1 MHKLAMSII
10 AALLLAT
17 LVAGSGASDPAAV
30 RTLDGSG
37 NNPGHVAW
45 GQAGTEYSRAA
56 APNYGD
62 GIGSMVSGPSP
73 RYASNRIFNDV
84 GQNIFSENHVSQWGW
99 AWGQFIDHDIG
110 LRDETPA
117 ESAPMPFD
125 AQDPLEGFQNDFG
138 VLGFS
143 RTPAAPGTGTTNS
156 RQQINTNGSFIDA
169 SNVYGGTSS
178 RLDWLREGVAGDGN
192 PANNKASL
200 LMSSRDYLPR
210 ADAHA
215 RRAVAA
221 PPMDLM
227 GALVMS
233 PEKAVVAG
241 DVRANEN
248 VVLTAIHTLFA
259 REHNRIVAA
268 LSRSRL
274 SDEDKFQLARRV
286 VGAEVEY
293 ITYNEFLPALGVG
306 LDNYRGYNPNVN
318 PALANEFATVGYRAH
333 SMIHGEFE
341 PTVPQNTYTGRQ
353 LSRTFPAAGIAVER
367 HPDHTVTLVIPL
379 VVAFGNPDLL
389 EEVGEGPI
397 LQSLAERQYKND
409 EQIDNSVRSVL
420 FQVPKPDAPDPAS
433 CGAPIISPNCFV
445 GVSDLG
451 ALDVQRGRDH
461 GMPFYNDLRRAY
473 GLQPARSFTEITH
486 ESTDSFPSDPEIDAN
501 DPMDDPDILDFVRL
515 EDDHG
520 NPIEVGSEEAGED
533 AVVGVRRTTLAARL
547 KALYGNVDRVDA
559 FVGML
564 AEPHV
569 AGSELGPLQLAI
581 WKRQFEALRDG
592 DRFYYANDPVLTQ
605 IEQAYGITYRHTLAE
620 LIRLNVHANV
630 EDDVFVA
637 PDEEAP

>member
-1 MHKLAMSII
+1 
-10 AALLLAT
+10 
-17 LVAGSGASDPAAV
+17 
-30 RTLDGSG
+30 
-37 NNPGHVAW
+37 
-45 GQAGTEYSRAA
+45 
-56 APNYGD
+56 
-62 GIGSMVSGPSP
+62 
-73 RYASNRIFNDV
+73 
-84 GQNIFSENHVSQWGW
+84 
-99 AWGQFIDHDIG
+99 
-110 LRDETPA
+110 
-117 ESAPMPFD
+117 
-125 AQDPLEGFQNDFG
+125 
-138 VLGFS
+138 
-143 RTPAAPGTGTTNS
+143 
-156 RQQINTNGSFIDA
+156 
-169 SNVYGGTSS
+169 
-178 RLDWLREGVAGDGN
+178 
-192 PANNKASL
+192 
-200 LMSSRDYLPR
+200 
-210 ADAHA
+210 
-215 RRAVAA
+215 
-221 PPMDLM
+221 
-227 GALVMS
+227 
-233 PEKAVVAG
+233 
-241 DVRANEN
+241 
-248 VVLTAIHTLFA
+248 VLTAIHTLFA

-409 EQIDNSVRSVL
+409 EQIDNSLRSVL

-473 GLQPARSFTEITH
+473 GLAPARSFTDITH

-515 EDDHG
+515 EDDQG

-592 DRFYYANDPVLTQ
+592 DRFYYTNDPVLTQ

>member
-1 MHKLAMSII
+1 MHKLAMSIS
-10 AALLLAT
+10 ALVLLTT

-37 NNPGHVAW
+37 NNPGHADW
-45 GQAGTEYSRAA
+45 GQAGTQYSRVA

-62 GIGSMVSGPSP
+62 GIGTMVSGPSP
-73 RYASNRIFNDV
+73 RYLSNRIFNDV

-99 AWGQFIDHDIG
+99 VWGQFIDHDVG
-110 LRDETPA
+110 LRDETPS
-117 ESAPMPFD
+117 ESAPMKFD
-125 AQDPLEGFQNDFG
+125 AQDPLEGFKNDFG

-143 RTPAAPGTGTTNS
+143 RTPAAPGTGVTNP

-178 RLDWLREGVAGDGN
+178 RLDWLREGSAGDGN

-200 LMSSRDYLPR
+200 LMSKGNYLPR
-210 ADAHA
+210 ADA

-248 VVLTAIHTLFA
+248 VALTAIHTLFA

-293 ITYNEFLPALGVG
+293 ITYNEFLPALGVR
-306 LDNYRGYNPNVN
+306 LDPYGGYNPNVN
-318 PALANEFATVGYRAH
+318 PTLTNEFATVGYRAH
-333 SMIHGEFE
+333 SMIHGQFE
-341 PTVPQNTYTGRQ
+341 PTVPKNTYTGTQ
-353 LSRTFPAAGIAVER
+353 LNRTFPAAGIRVER
-367 HPDHTVTLVIPL
+367 NPDHTVTLVIPL

-389 EEVGEGPI
+389 EEIGEGPI
-397 LQSLAERQYKND
+397 LQSLSERQYKND
-409 EQIDNSVRSVL
+409 EQIDNALRSVL
-420 FQVPKPDAPDPAS
+420 FQVPKPDALDPAS

-461 GMPFYNDLRRAY
+461 GMPSYNDLRRAY
-473 GLQPARSFTEITH
+473 GLEPARSFTEITG

-501 DPMDDPDILDFVRL
+501 DPMDDPSILDFVRL
-515 EDDHG
+515 EDDEG
-520 NPIEVGSEEAGED
+520 NPIEAGSDDG

-547 KALYGNVDRVDA
+547 KASYGNVDEVDA

-569 AGSELGPLQLAI
+569 QGSEFGPLQLAI
-581 WKRQFEALRDG
+581 WKKQFEALRDG
-592 DRFYYANDPVLTQ
+592 DRFFYANDSLLTD
-605 IEQAYGITYRHTLAE
+605 IERVYGITYKHTLAE
-620 LIRLNVHANV
+620 LVRLNVRAKVAN
-630 EDDVFVA
+630 DVFVA